1 MRSGTVNPEH
11 DFFNAVQHSQCSVG
25 GPRVPLARAE
35 VALAAGTCRCHLRP
49 ALPAPQATKP
59 TLTLTRTEVDDF
71 GNEFKRGDKVVVG
84 EHPYLL

>member
-1 MRSGTVNPEH
+1 M
-11 DFFNAVQHSQCSVG
+11 
-25 GPRVPLARAE
+25 PLARAE